1 MKKSFTF
8 LSTLLALTISMSAY
22 SLPALNSHPA
32 ITATTGTI
40 FLDFDGQ
47 YVTSSVWNG
56 GNPINTVS
64 PGLTDTQITEVFN
77 RVAEDFRPFDVNI
90 TTDSTKFFA
99 APIDKRIRVIITPT
113 SAWRAG
119 VGGIAY
125 TGSFIWGDDTPCFVF
140 SDRLGPNNTKMVGEA
155 CSHESGHTVGLSH
168 QSRYD
173 GACTMTETYNTG
185 IGSGEIAW
193 APIMGNSYY
202 RNMSGWN
209 NGPTQFGCANTQ
221 DNLSII
227 TTQNGF
233 DYRVDDYT
241 ETLGAGTTVVNPTSF
256 TKNGIVTTAT
266 DKDAFKFTLSG
277 TSSIHIDAKPYSAV
291 AGNDGANLDVKVQ
304 LYNAAF
310 VLIRT
315 YDPAGTM
322 NAVIDTTLGSG
333 TYYIVLDGTGNI
345 NIGDYGSLGS
355 YTLSGFSGS
364 LPIHDVSLS
373 GTADRGKHN
382 LRWNIVADEPIKT
395 IVVEASGDGSNY
407 RALTTVTPT
416 AVNFSYTPFEKAD
429 MYYRIKATS
438 VINQTVYSNIVSLK
452 AVNKADR
459 TFNVSTF
466 VNTEIAVN
474 AADNYQYSLSDING
488 KLILNGNGKKGINK
502 IDIQNKPSGI
512 YVIQIVNNNDKITER
527 IIKQ

>member
-1 MKKSFTF
+1 MKKPF
-8 LSTLLALTISMSAY
+8 TLLLTLLVLTISISAF
-22 SLPALNSHPA
+22 SLPVLNSHPA
-32 ITATTGTI
+32 ITPTTGTI

-47 YVTSSVWNG
+47 YVSTSVWNG
-56 GNPINTVS
+56 GNPINAAS
-64 PGLTDTQITEVFN
+64 AGLTDAQITEIFN

-90 TTDSTKFFA
+90 TTDSLKFFA
-99 APIDKRIRVIITPT
+99 APLDKRIRVIVTPT
-113 SAWRAG
+113 SAWKPG

-125 TGSFIWGDDTPCFVF
+125 TGSFSWGDDTPCFVF
-140 SDRLGPNNTKMVGEA
+140 SDRLGPNSTKMVGEA

-173 GACTMTETYNTG
+173 GACAMTETYHSG
-185 IGSGEIAW
+185 IGGGEIAW

-233 DYRVDDYT
+233 DYRADDYT
-241 ETLGAGTTVVNPTSF
+241 ETLGAGTTAVNPTSF
-256 TKNGIVTTAT
+256 TKSGIITTAT
-266 DKDAFKFTLSG
+266 DKDAFKFTLTATNSL
-277 TSSIHIDAKPYSAV
+277 HIDAKPYSAV
-291 AGNDGANLDVKVQ
+291 AGNDGANLDVKIQ

-310 VLIRT
+310 TLIRT
-315 YDPAGTM
+315 YDPAGSM
-322 NAVIDTTLGSG
+322 AAVIDTTLGSG
-333 TYYIVLDGTGNI
+333 TYYLVVDGTGNV

-355 YTLSGFSGS
+355 YTLSGFSGT
-364 LPIHDVSLS
+364 LPIQNVSLS
-373 GTADRGKHN
+373 GAADKGRHN
-382 LRWNIVADEPIKT
+382 LRWNIIADEPIKT
-395 IVVEASGDGSNY
+395 IVLEASGDGSNY
-407 RALTTVTPT
+407 QALTNASPA
-416 AVNFSYTPFEKAD
+416 AVSFSYTPFEKTD
-429 MYYRIKATS
+429 MYYRIKVTS

-459 TFNVSTF
+459 GFSVSTF
-466 VNTEIAVN
+466 VINEIAVN
-474 AADNYQYSLSDING
+474 AADNYQYSITDING
-488 KLILNGNGKKGINK
+488 KLIMTGNGKKGINK

>member
-1 MKKSFTF
+1 MKKPFTL
-8 LSTLLALTISMSAY
+8 LSTLLALTVSLSAY
-22 SLPALNSHPA
+22 SLPVLNSHPN
-32 ITATTGTI
+32 IVATTATI

-47 YVTSSVWNG
+47 YVNSSVWNS
-56 GNPINTVS
+56 GNPINAAAS
-64 PGLTDTQITEVFN
+64 GLTDAQVTEVFN
-77 RVAEDFRPFDVNI
+77 RVAEDYRPFDINI
-90 TTDSTKFFA
+90 TTDSLKFFA
-99 APIDKRIRVIITPT
+99 APLDKRMRVIITPT
-113 SAWRAG
+113 SAWKPG
-119 VGGIAY
+119 VGGIAW
-125 TGSFIWGDDTPCFVF
+125 TGSFLWGDDTPCFVF
-140 SDRLGPNNTKMVGEA
+140 NDRLGPNSAKMVGEA
-155 CSHESGHTVGLSH
+155 CSHESGHSVGLSH

-173 GACTMTETYNTG
+173 GGCAMTETYHTG
-185 IGSGEIAW
+185 IGLGEIAW

-241 ETLGAGTTVVNPTSF
+241 ETLGAGTTAVNPTSF
-256 TKNGIVTTAT
+256 TKNGIITTAV

-277 TSSIHIDAKPYSAV
+277 ASSIHIDAKPYSAV
-291 AGNDGANLDVKVQ
+291 AGNDGANLDIKVQ

-310 VLIRT
+310 LLIRT

-322 NAVIDTTLGSG
+322 DVVIDSTLSSG
-333 TYYIVLDGTGNI
+333 TYYIVIDGTGNT
-345 NIGDYGSLGS
+345 NISDYGSLGS

-373 GTADRGKHN
+373 GTADKGKHN

-395 IVVEASGDGSNY
+395 IVVEASNDGSSY
-407 RALTTVTPT
+407 RALTNVAPS
-416 AVNFSYTPFEKAD
+416 AVNFSYTPFEKTD

-438 VINQTVYSNIVSLK
+438 VISQTVYSNIVSLRAVSK
-452 AVNKADR
+452 AEKA
-459 TFNVSTF
+459 FNVSTF
-466 VNTEIAVN
+466 VNSEIAVN
-474 AADNYQYSLSDING
+474 ASENYQYSISDING
-488 KLILNGNGKKGINK
+488 KLVAKGNGTKGINK
-502 IDIQNKPSGI
+502 IDVQNKPSGI
-512 YVIQIVNNNDKITER
+512 YVIQIISNNDKVTER